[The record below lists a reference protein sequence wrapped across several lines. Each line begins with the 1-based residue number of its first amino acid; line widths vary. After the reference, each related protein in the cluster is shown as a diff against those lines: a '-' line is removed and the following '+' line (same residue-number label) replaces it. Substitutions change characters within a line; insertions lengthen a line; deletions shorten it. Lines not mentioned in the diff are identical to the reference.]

1 MTKKQE
7 FIEFIDELMVAAPN
21 VAANMSDD
29 VKAYLEVFRGNNADK
44 PLFTDNGKLIL
55 QFLQDNASRTMW
67 KAKDIGEGL
76 FISSRAVSGAIRKL
90 VSDGYVEKVGQDPVV
105 YAITDKGK
113 TIDLKTIEENN

>member
-7 FIEFIDELMVAAPN
+7 FIKFIDELMEAAPN
-21 VAANMSDD
+21 VADNMSDD
-29 VKAYLEVFRGNNADK
+29 VKAYLEAFRGNDADK

-55 QFLQDNASRTMW
+55 KFLQDNQSQPMW

-76 FISSRAVSGAIRKL
+76 CISSRAVSGSIRKL

-113 TIDLKTIEENN
+113 TTDLEKDN